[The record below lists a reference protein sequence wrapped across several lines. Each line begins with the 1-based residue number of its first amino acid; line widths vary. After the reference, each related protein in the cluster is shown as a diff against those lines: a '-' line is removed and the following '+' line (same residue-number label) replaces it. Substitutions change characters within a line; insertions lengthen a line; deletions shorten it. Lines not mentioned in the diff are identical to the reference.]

1 MWNWREVPVRAGVP
15 ARAVYIDATGPAPPE
30 PAHAAQL
37 CQPDIF
43 SILDFTVCADRET
56 LPAPTNAKIAIT
68 SQLLFSFFN
77 IYSLQG
83 IFGIGFL
90 PVFPT
95 TASGGGPCSS
105 GQAGDYRPI
114 YSGSTYFRLL
124 GQLRPSSRGT
134 PHELG

>member
-1 MWNWREVPVRAGVP
+1 MWNWREVPVREGVP
-15 ARAVYIDATGPAPPE
+15 ARAVYIDATG

-83 IFGIGFL
+83 NFL
-90 PVFPT
+90 DWVLACFSDTRFRWRPV
-95 TASGGGPCSS
+95 SS

-114 YSGSTYFRLL
+114 YSASTYFRLL

-134 PHELG
+134 PHE

>member
-1 MWNWREVPVRAGVP
+1 MRNWREVPVREGVP

-37 CQPDIF
+37 CHPDIF

-83 IFGIGFL
+83 NFL
-90 PVFPT
+90 DWGLACFSDHRFRWRPVFVR
-95 TASGGGPCSS
+95 ASW
-105 GQAGDYRPI
+105 RL
-114 YSGSTYFRLL
+114 STHLL
-124 GQLRPSSRGT
+124 WLNQFPPLRAITS
-134 PHELG
+134 LI

>member
-1 MWNWREVPVRAGVP
+1 MWNWREVPVREGVP
-15 ARAVYIDATGPAPPE
+15 ARAVYIDATG

-83 IFGIGFL
+83 NFL
-90 PVFPT
+90 GVLACFSDHRSRWRPVFVR
-95 TASGGGPCSS
+95 ASW
-105 GQAGDYRPI
+105 RL
-114 YSGSTYFRLL
+114 STHLL
-124 GQLRPSSRGT
+124 WLNQFPPLRAITS
-134 PHELG
+134 LI